1 MSRPSR
7 HLTFDENQKVFGMLG
22 QRKESLSTAVIQ
34 LLFGTNSQPSTWQLQ
49 VTGVICF
56 VKDPIRK
63 GFFFEVKCFNFIPI
77 KETYICRIKLSIII
91 IHNISIFYMLGI

>member
-22 QRKESLSTAVIQ
+22 NRKESLSTAVIQ
-34 LLFGTNSQPSTWQLQ
+34 LLFGTNTQTSTWQLQ

-56 VKDPIRK
+56 VKDHIRK
-63 GFFFEVKCFNFIPI
+63 GFFFEVKSFNIM
-77 KETYICRIKLSIII
+77 SV
-91 IHNISIFYMLGI
+91 

>member
-7 HLTFDENQKVFGMLG
+7 HLTFDENQNVFGMLG

-63 GFFFEVKCFNFIPI
+63 GFFFEVENFYFLPI
-77 KETYICRIKLSIII
+77 KKYMLNYLSALYIT
-91 IHNISIFYMLGI
+91 FQFFMLGI